1 MAVQTLGQSAE
12 SRKMPF
18 IVQAT
23 SNKPGEGSF
32 TVTKATRKDALE
44 TAVGLLGQG
53 LSSVTIIGDNGRVY
67 TTPEFAK
74 TICDAD

>member
-1 MAVQTLGQSAE
+1 
-12 SRKMPF
+12 MPF

-44 TAVGLLGQG
+44 TAKGLLGQG
-53 LSSVTIIGDNGRVY
+53 ISSVTIISDGRVY
-67 TTPEFAK
+67 TTAAFAK
-74 TICDAD
+74 AFNDTEEDTHP

>member
-1 MAVQTLGQSAE
+1 
-12 SRKMPF
+12 MPF

-44 TAVGLLGQG
+44 TAKGLLGQG
-53 LSSVTIIGDNGRVY
+53 LSSVTITGDGRVY
-67 TTPEFAK
+67 TTREFAR
-74 TICDAD
+74 TFGDDEDE

>member
-1 MAVQTLGQSAE
+1 MT
-12 SRKMPF
+12 F

-32 TVTKATRKDALE
+32 TVSKATGKDALE

-53 LSSVTIIGDNGRVY
+53 LSSVTITGDGRVY
-67 TTPEFAK
+67 STVEFSK
-74 TICDAD
+74 TMGDPN

>member
-1 MAVQTLGQSAE
+1 VQKILGHT
-12 SRKMPF
+12 
-18 IVQAT
+18 QAT

-44 TAVGLLGQG
+44 TAVGLLDQG
-53 LSSVTIIGDNGRVY
+53 IASVTITGDDGRIY

-74 TICDAD
+74 TFGDAD